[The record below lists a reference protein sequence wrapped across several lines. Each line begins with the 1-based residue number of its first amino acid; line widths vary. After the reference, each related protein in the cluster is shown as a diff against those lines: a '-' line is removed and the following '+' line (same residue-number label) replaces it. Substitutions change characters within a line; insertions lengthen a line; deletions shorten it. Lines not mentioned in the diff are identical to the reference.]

1 MRKMRI
7 GAADFRIA
15 RHPGAA
21 ASDSDRVLLP
31 PLWGI
36 WAPMLSLLAVPH
48 KCAVGYIQ
56 SAPAEFP
63 RRLRSN
69 PGDTAGRRLGGP
81 AASIAGYL
89 PAAAASLSA

>member
-63 RRLRSN
+63 RRVRSN
-69 PGDTAGRRLGGP
+69 PGDLLDFLHEHNRVDVRRESECWIL
-81 AASIAGYL
+81 A
-89 PAAAASLSA
+89 